1 MFFASETDAALTSGN
16 DMIFETD
23 TIARH
28 FDSYLGF
35 IKSSETARVYGK
47 VTEVIGI
54 LIESTGPSASVGDV
68 CHIEKNGR
76 LVCRA
81 EVVGFRSKDR
91 TLLMPLG
98 PIEGIHPGMTV
109 AATGRPLSVQVGDG
123 LLGRVLDGLGNP
135 LDEKGPIRATSKRS
149 VFSSIPNPM
158 TRKRIG
164 EAFETGVRAIDGLV
178 TVGKGQR
185 LGIFAGSG
193 VGKSVLMGMLARN
206 CKSDINVIALIGE
219 RGREVREFIE
229 RDLGEEGL
237 RRSVLVIATS
247 DQPALIRIKGALV
260 AAAIAEHFRDQGK
273 DVLFLAD
280 SVTRLAM
287 AQREVGLAIG
297 EPPASKGYT
306 PSVFSLMPQFLERAG
321 TSDKGTITGLFT
333 VLVDGDDMEEPIADA
348 VRSILDGHLVLS
360 RKLAHRN
367 HFPAIDILQS
377 ISRCMSDIAAKEHLN
392 VAGKIKDSMAAYKES
407 EDLIQIGAYAM
418 GSNER
423 IDKAIRVNALINE
436 FLRQARDSSATLAES
451 LKKMNEIAQTGGLI

>member
-1 MFFASETDAALTSGN
+1 
-16 DMIFETD
+16 
-23 TIARH
+23 
-28 FDSYLGF
+28 
-35 IKSSETARVYGK
+35 
-47 VTEVIGI
+47 
-54 LIESTGPSASVGDV
+54 
-68 CHIEKNGR
+68 
-76 LVCRA
+76 
-81 EVVGFRSKDR
+81 
-91 TLLMPLG
+91 MPLG
-98 PIEGIHPGMTV
+98 PIEGIHPGMAV
-109 AATGRPLSVQVGDG
+109 AATGRPLTVMVGDG

-135 LDEKGPIRATSKRS
+135 IDDKGPIRASGKRS
-149 VFSSIPNPM
+149 AFSSIPNPL
-158 TRKRIG
+158 TRKRIHDP
-164 EAFETGVRAIDGLV
+164 FETGVRAIDGLV
-178 TVGKGQR
+178 AVGKGQR

-306 PSVFSLMPQFLERAG
+306 PSVFALMPQFLERAG

-377 ISRCMSDIAAKEHLN
+377 ISRCMSDIATKEHLA
-392 VAGKIKDSMAAYKES
+392 VAGKVKDAMAAYKES
-407 EDLIQIGAYAM
+407 EDLIQIGAYAI
-418 GSNER
+418 GTNER
-423 IDKAIRVNALINE
+423 IDKAIRVHDAING
-436 FLRQARDSSATLAES
+436 FLRQSRDSSTTS
-451 LKKMNEIAQTGGLI
+451 KDCMKMLTEIAQNGGLLEEKK

>member
-1 MFFASETDAALTSGN
+1 MLETALL
-16 DMIFETD
+16 E
-23 TIARH
+23 RH
-28 FDSYLGF
+28 FESFLSAVNHAEPA
-35 IKSSETARVYGK
+35 KVYGR

-54 LIESTGPSASVGDV
+54 LIESTGPTSSVGDV
-68 CHIEKNGR
+68 CNIEKAGK

-81 EVVGFRSKDR
+81 EVVGFRKDR
-91 TLLMPLG
+91 TLLMALG
-98 PIEGIHPGMTV
+98 PVEGIHPGMIV
-109 AATGRPLSVQVGDG
+109 AGTGHPLTVQVGEG

-135 LDEKGPIRATSKRS
+135 IDGKGPLRASAKRS
-149 VFSSIPNPM
+149 IFSSVPNPLQ
-158 TRKRIG
+158 RKRICDV
-164 EAFETGVRAIDGLV
+164 FQTGIRAIDSLI

-229 RDLGEEGL
+229 RDLGPEGL
-237 RRSVLVIATS
+237 ARSVLVIATS

-260 AAAIAEHFRDQGK
+260 AAAIAEHFRDQGR

-306 PSVFSLMPQFLERAG
+306 PSVFSLLPQFLERAG
-321 TSDKGTITGLFT
+321 NSDRGTITGLFT
-333 VLVDGDDMEEPIADA
+333 VLVDGDDMDEPIADA
-348 VRSILDGHLVLS
+348 ARSILDGHVVLS

-367 HFPAIDILQS
+367 HFPAIDVLQS
-377 ISRCMSDIAAKEHLN
+377 ISRCMADIATKEHL
-392 VAGKIKDSMAAYKES
+392 VVSGKVKDAMAAYKEN
-407 EDLIQIGAYAM
+407 EDLIQIGAYAA
-418 GSNER
+418 GSSDR
-423 IDKAIRVNALINE
+423 VDKAIKLNEPLNA
-436 FLRQARDSSATLAES
+436 FLRQTRDSSSTLQDS
-451 LKKMNEIAQTGGLI
+451 LKKLREIAKMSGLAGV

>member
-1 MFFASETDAALTSGN
+1 MIFDSETVS
-16 DMIFETD
+16 
-23 TIARH
+23 RH
-28 FDSYLGF
+28 FDSYLDF
-35 IKSSETARVYGK
+35 VRSTDSIRVYGK

-54 LIESTGPSASVGDV
+54 LIESSGPSASVGDV
-68 CHIEKNGR
+68 CRIEKGGR

-81 EVVGFRSKDR
+81 EVVGFRKDR

-98 PIEGIHPGMTV
+98 PIEGIHPGMAV
-109 AATGRPLSVQVGDG
+109 AGTGHPLSVQIGDA

-135 LDEKGPIRATSKRS
+135 MDGKGPIRATAARS
-149 VFSSIPNPM
+149 VFSAIPNPM
-158 TRKRIG
+158 TRQRISQV
-164 EAFETGVRAIDGLV
+164 FETGVRAIDGLV

-206 CKSDINVIALIGE
+206 CRSDVNVIALIGE
-219 RGREVREFIE
+219 RGREVLEFIE

-237 RRSVLVIATS
+237 RRSVLVVATS

-260 AAAIAEHFRDQGK
+260 AASIAEFFRDQGK

-306 PSVFSLMPQFLERAG
+306 PSVFATLPQFLERAG
-321 TSDKGTITGLFT
+321 TSDVGTITGLFT
-333 VLVDGDDMEEPIADA
+333 VLVDGDDMDEPIADA

-360 RKLAHRN
+360 RRLAHRN
-367 HFPAIDILQS
+367 HYPAIDVLQS
-377 ISRCMSDIAAKEHLN
+377 ISRCMSDIASKEHKTA
-392 VAGKIKDSMAAYKES
+392 AGRVKDAMAAYAES

-418 GSNER
+418 GTNER
-423 IDKAIRVNALINE
+423 IDRAIRLNTPITE
-436 FLRQARDSSATLAES
+436 FLRQTRDSSATLEET
-451 LKKMNEIAQTGGLI
+451 LKKLEAIAK

>member
-1 MFFASETDAALTSGN
+1 MVFD
-16 DMIFETD
+16 TD
-23 TIARH
+23 TVARH
-28 FDSYLGF
+28 FDSYLDF
-35 IKSSETARVYGK
+35 VKSYEPARVYGK

-68 CHIEKNGR
+68 CHIEKGGR

-81 EVVGFRSKDR
+81 EVVGFRKDR

-98 PIEGIHPGMTV
+98 SIEGIHPGMSV
-109 AATGRPLSVQVGDG
+109 AATGHPLSVQVGDG
-123 LLGRVLDGLGNP
+123 LLGRVLDGLGDP
-135 LDEKGPIRATSKRS
+135 LDEKGPVRATGKRS

-164 EAFETGVRAIDGLV
+164 EVFETGVRAIDGLV

-206 CKSDINVIALIGE
+206 CKSDINVIALVGE

-237 RRSVLVIATS
+237 KRSVLVIATS

-306 PSVFSLMPQFLERAG
+306 PSVFSLLPQFLERAG
-321 TSDKGTITGLFT
+321 TSDVGTITGLFT

-360 RKLAHRN
+360 RRLAHRN

-377 ISRCMSDIAAKEHLN
+377 ISRCMSDIATKEHLAL
-392 VAGKIKDSMAAYKES
+392 AGKIKDSMAAYKES
-407 EDLIQIGAYAM
+407 EDLIQIGAYAV
-418 GSNER
+418 GTNER
-423 IDKAIRVNALINE
+423 IDKAIKVNGPINE
-436 FLRQARDSSATLAES
+436 FLRQTRDSSTTLAES
-451 LKKMNEIAQTGGLI
+451 MKKLNEIARAGGLV

>member
-1 MFFASETDAALTSGN
+1 MV
-16 DMIFETD
+16 FETE
-23 TIARH
+23 TIARN
-28 FDSYLGF
+28 FDSYLDF
-35 IKSSETARVYGK
+35 IKSSETTRVYGK

-68 CHIEKNGR
+68 CNIEKGGR
-76 LVCRA
+76 LICRA
-81 EVVGFRSKDR
+81 EVVGFRKER

-98 PIEGIHPGMTV
+98 PIEGIHPGMSV

-135 LDEKGPIRATSKRS
+135 IDDKGPIRATGKRS
-149 VFSSIPNPM
+149 AFSSIPNPL
-158 TRKRIG
+158 TRKRIN
-164 EAFETGVRAIDGLV
+164 EVFQTGVRAIDSLV

-206 CKSDINVIALIGE
+206 CRSDINVIALIGE

-237 RRSVLVIATS
+237 KRSVLVVATS

-260 AAAIAEHFRDQGK
+260 AAAIAEHFRDHGK

-367 HFPAIDILQS
+367 HFPAIDVLQS
-377 ISRCMSDIAAKEHLN
+377 ISRCMSDIVSKDHLS

-407 EDLIQIGAYAM
+407 EDLIQIGAYAI

-423 IDKAIRVNALINE
+423 IDKAIRVHAPITE
-436 FLRQARDSSATLAES
+436 FLRQTRDTAALFDES
-451 LKKMNEIAQTGGLI
+451 LDGLTEIAKKGGLIATA

>member
-1 MFFASETDAALTSGN
+1 MLFD
-16 DMIFETD
+16 TD
-23 TIARH
+23 TISRH
-28 FDSYLGF
+28 FDSYLDF
-35 IKSSETARVYGK
+35 VRLTDSVRVYGK

-54 LIESTGPSASVGDV
+54 LIESSGPSASVGDV
-68 CHIEKNGR
+68 CRIEKAGR

-81 EVVGFRSKDR
+81 EVVGFRKDR

-98 PIEGIHPGMTV
+98 SIEGIHPGMAV
-109 AATGRPLSVQVGDG
+109 AGTGRPLSVHIGDA

-135 LDEKGPIRATSKRS
+135 MDGKGPIRASAVRS

-158 TRKRIG
+158 TRQRINQV
-164 EAFETGVRAIDGLV
+164 FETGVRAIDGLV

-206 CKSDINVIALIGE
+206 CRSDVNVIALIGE
-219 RGREVREFIE
+219 RGREVLEFIE

-237 RRSVLVIATS
+237 RRSVVVVATS

-260 AAAIAEHFRDQGK
+260 AASIAEHFRDQGK

-306 PSVFSLMPQFLERAG
+306 PSVFATLPQFLERAG
-321 TSDKGTITGLFT
+321 TSDVGTITGLFT
-333 VLVDGDDMEEPIADA
+333 VLVDGDDMDEPIADA
-348 VRSILDGHLVLS
+348 VRSILDGHVVLS
-360 RKLAHRN
+360 RRLAHRN
-367 HFPAIDILQS
+367 HYPAIDVLQS
-377 ISRCMSDIAAKEHLN
+377 ISRCMSDIATKEHRAA
-392 VAGKIKDSMAAYKES
+392 AGKVKDAMAAYAES
-407 EDLIQIGAYAM
+407 EDLIQIGAYAA
-418 GSNER
+418 GTNER
-423 IDKAIRVNALINE
+423 IDRAIRLNTPITE
-436 FLRQARDSSATLAES
+436 FLRQARDSSSTLEET
-451 LKKMNEIAQTGGLI
+451 LKKLEAIAK

>member
-1 MFFASETDAALTSGN
+1 MVFD
-16 DMIFETD
+16 TD
-23 TIARH
+23 TVLRH
-28 FDSYLGF
+28 FDSYLDF
-35 IKSSETARVYGK
+35 VRSADSVRVYGK

-54 LIESTGPSASVGDV
+54 LIESNGPAASVGDV
-68 CHIEKNGR
+68 CRIEKGGR
-76 LVCRA
+76 LICRA
-81 EVVGFRSKDR
+81 EVVGFRQDR

-98 PIEGIHPGMTV
+98 SIEGIHPGMAV
-109 AATGRPLSVQVGDG
+109 AGTGRPLSVQIGNG

-135 LDEKGPIRATSKRS
+135 MDGKGPIRATATRS

-158 TRKRIG
+158 TRQRISQV
-164 EAFETGVRAIDGLV
+164 FETGVRAIDGLV

-206 CKSDINVIALIGE
+206 CRSDVNVIALIGE
-219 RGREVREFIE
+219 RGREVLEFIE

-237 RRSVLVIATS
+237 RRSVLVVATS

-260 AAAIAEHFRDQGK
+260 AASIAEHFRDQGK

-306 PSVFSLMPQFLERAG
+306 PSVFATLPQFLERAG
-321 TSDKGTITGLFT
+321 TSDVGTITGLFT
-333 VLVDGDDMEEPIADA
+333 VLVDGDDMDEPIADA

-360 RKLAHRN
+360 RRLAHRN
-367 HFPAIDILQS
+367 HYPAIDVLQS
-377 ISRCMSDIAAKEHLN
+377 ISRCMSDIASKEHKAA
-392 VAGKIKDSMAAYKES
+392 AGKVKDAMAAYAES
-407 EDLIQIGAYAM
+407 EDLIQIGAYAT
-418 GSNER
+418 GTNER
-423 IDKAIRVNALINE
+423 IDRAIRLNAPITE
-436 FLRQARDSSATLAES
+436 FLRQTRDSSTTFEET
-451 LKKMNEIAQTGGLI
+451 LKKLEALAK

>member
-1 MFFASETDAALTSGN
+1 MAFD
-16 DMIFETD
+16 TD

-28 FDSYLGF
+28 FDSYLDSV
-35 IKSSETARVYGK
+35 KSSEPARVYGK

-68 CHIEKNGR
+68 CHIEKAGR

-81 EVVGFRSKDR
+81 EVVGFRKDR

-98 PIEGIHPGMTV
+98 PIEGIHPGMAV
-109 AATGRPLSVQVGDG
+109 SATGRPLTVMVGDG

-135 LDEKGPIRATSKRS
+135 IDNKGPIRASGKRS
-149 VFSSIPNPM
+149 AFSSIPNPL
-158 TRKRIG
+158 TRKRIHDP
-164 EAFETGVRAIDGLV
+164 FETGVRAIDGLV
-178 TVGKGQR
+178 AVGKGQR

-306 PSVFSLMPQFLERAG
+306 PSVFALMPQFLERAG

-377 ISRCMSDIAAKEHLN
+377 ISRCMSDIATKEHLA
-392 VAGKIKDSMAAYKES
+392 VAGKVKDAMAAYKES
-407 EDLIQIGAYAM
+407 EDLIQIGAYAI
-418 GSNER
+418 GTNER
-423 IDKAIRVNALINE
+423 IDKAIRVHDAING
-436 FLRQARDSSATLAES
+436 FLRQSRDSSTTS
-451 LKKMNEIAQTGGLI
+451 KDCMKMLTEIAQNGGLLEEKK

>member
-1 MFFASETDAALTSGN
+1 MTFDIN
-16 DMIFETD
+16 
-23 TIARH
+23 TISRH
-28 FDSYLGF
+28 FDSYLDF
-35 IKSSETARVYGK
+35 VKSSETTRVYGK

-68 CHIEKNGR
+68 CHIEKAGK
-76 LVCRA
+76 LICRA
-81 EVVGFRSKDR
+81 EVVGFRGSR

-98 PIEGIHPGMTV
+98 PIEGIHPGMAV

-135 LDEKGPIRATSKRS
+135 MDDKGPLKASAKRS
-149 VFSSIPNPM
+149 VFSSIPNPLERM
-158 TRKRIG
+158 RIDS
-164 EAFETGVRAIDGLV
+164 AFETGIRAIDGLV
-178 TVGKGQR
+178 SIGRGQR

-206 CKSDINVIALIGE
+206 CRSDVNVIALVGE

-237 RRSVLVIATS
+237 KRSVLVIATS
-247 DQPALIRIKGALV
+247 DQPALIRIKCSLV

-306 PSVFSLMPQFLERAG
+306 PSVFSMLPQFLERAG

-377 ISRCMSDIAAKEHLN
+377 ISRCMSDIATKDHLT

-423 IDKAIRVNALINE
+423 IDKAIRVHGAINE
-436 FLRQARDSSATLAES
+436 FLRQTRDTATTHADS
-451 LKKMNEIAQTGGLI
+451 LKKLTEIAKAGGLI

>member
-1 MFFASETDAALTSGN
+1 MLFDAATVS
-16 DMIFETD
+16 
-23 TIARH
+23 RH
-28 FDSYLGF
+28 FDSYLDF
-35 IKSSETARVYGK
+35 IWASDSVRVYGK

-54 LIESTGPSASVGDV
+54 LIESNGPSASVGEV
-68 CHIEKNGR
+68 CRIEKGGR

-81 EVVGFRSKDR
+81 EVVGFRKDR

-98 PIEGIHPGMTV
+98 SIEGIHPGMTV
-109 AATGRPLSVQVGDG
+109 AGTGRPLSVRIGDA

-135 LDEKGPIRATSKRS
+135 MDGKGPIRAASARS
-149 VFSSIPNPM
+149 VFSAIPNPM
-158 TRKRIG
+158 TRQRINQV
-164 EAFETGVRAIDGLV
+164 FETGVRAIDGLV

-206 CKSDINVIALIGE
+206 CRSDVNVIALIGE
-219 RGREVREFIE
+219 RGREVLEFIE

-237 RRSVLVIATS
+237 KRSVLVVATS

-306 PSVFSLMPQFLERAG
+306 PSVFATLPQFLERAG
-321 TSDKGTITGLFT
+321 TSDVGTITGLFT
-333 VLVDGDDMEEPIADA
+333 VLVDGDDMDEPIADA

-360 RKLAHRN
+360 RRLAHRN
-367 HFPAIDILQS
+367 HYPAIDVLQS
-377 ISRCMSDIAAKEHLN
+377 ISRCMSDIVSKEHRAA
-392 VAGKIKDSMAAYKES
+392 AGKIKDSMAAYSES

-418 GSNER
+418 GTNER
-423 IDKAIRVNALINE
+423 IDRAIRLNAPITE
-436 FLRQARDSSATLAES
+436 FLRQARDNSTTLEET
-451 LKKMNEIAQTGGLI
+451 LKKLEAIAK